1 MPSEGT
7 SGQRDAQTPPAD
19 GQERMLRRLYGTPLG
34 RGVLKLIVRPWFS
47 KVGGWLINRKVSC
60 LWIKGFVRRNSI
72 DLSECEKSRF
82 KSFNDFFT
90 RRLKPGSRAA
100 DMDPGHFISPCD
112 SRLTAYRIDSRAR
125 FCIKDTRYTLSELIR
140 NKEIAKRFEG
150 GWLLLFRLSVDDYH
164 RYCYVDDGH
173 KFADVRI
180 PGLFHTV
187 NPIANDLYPIYKEN
201 SRVYSLM
208 QTRNF
213 GEVLAIEVGALLV
226 GKISN
231 HDPAECYV
239 ARGDEK
245 GLFEFGGSTIVI
257 CVQEGILDIDEPIAS
272 NSAANIET
280 KVRYG
285 SRVGVRHAAR

>member
-1 MPSEGT
+1 ME
-7 SGQRDAQTPPAD
+7 ALEKA
-19 GQERMLRRLYGTPLG
+19 LRRLYGSSLG
-34 RGVLKLIVRPWFS
+34 RGVLKIIVRPWFS
-47 KVGGWLINRKVSC
+47 KAGGWLINRKVSC
-60 LWIKGFVRRNSI
+60 LWIKRFVRNNSI
-72 DLSECEKSRF
+72 DLSECAKTSF

-90 RRLKPGSRAA
+90 RRLKPGSRVV

-112 SRLTAYRIDSRAR
+112 SRLTAYRIDSNAR
-125 FCIKDTRYTLSELIR
+125 FCIKNTQYTLSELVR
-140 NKEIAKRFEG
+140 DNGIAKRFEG

-164 RYCYVDDGH
+164 RYCYVDDGC
-173 KFADVRI
+173 KTADVRI

-201 SRVYSLM
+201 TRVYTLM

-231 HDPAECYV
+231 HEQGKAEV
-239 ARGDEK
+239 ARGEEK

-257 CVQEGILDIDEPIAS
+257 CVQEGILEIDEPIAS
-272 NSAANIET
+272 NSAVNIET

-285 SRVGVRHAAR
+285 SRVGVRATS